1 MCKQKHG
8 HAEGLKL
15 DLNLIFDMTNFND
28 DIFWNDRTKSLVG
41 LGTMLFVRLSMDRQG
56 LCKYRNAF
64 QLPWPAWGIVGTDI
78 RGICLTISSHHC
90 ISSSIAA
97 SICFFSISMS
107 LNWHYQFHYSP
118 CARLASRDLWCYGVL
133 SDSSS
138 LKQDTGTD
146 ALRSVRVKVVLCL
159 QAQVNTTGR
168 KCATSAY
175 QKLCTRETVML
186 AVL

>member
-1 MCKQKHG
+1 
-8 HAEGLKL
+8 
-15 DLNLIFDMTNFND
+15 MTNFND

-56 LCKYRNAF
+56 LCKYRNSF

-90 ISSSIAA
+90 ISPSIAA

-138 LKQDTGTD
+138 LKLDTGTD

-159 QAQVNTTGR
+159 QAQVNTTRR
-168 KCATSAY
+168 KCVTSAY
-175 QKLCTRETVML
+175 QKLRTRETAML